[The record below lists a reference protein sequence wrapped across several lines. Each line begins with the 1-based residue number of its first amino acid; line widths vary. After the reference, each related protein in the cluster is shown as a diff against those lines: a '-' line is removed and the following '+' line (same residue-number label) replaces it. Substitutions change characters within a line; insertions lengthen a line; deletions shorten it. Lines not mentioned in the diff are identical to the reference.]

1 MTALRAGGR
10 LLISNENWSSR
21 EMKGKDKIVFMF
33 VSITTC
39 GLIYY
44 SWLVVHLPLR

>member
-1 MTALRAGGR
+1 MTARKAGGR
-10 LLISNENWSSR
+10 LITSNENRSSR

-33 VSITTC
+33 ISVTTC

-44 SWLVVHLPLR
+44 SWLVHLPLR